1 MSRLGKMPGGAILL
15 VAMLV
20 IVGGLAVLTG
30 FYFLTRALA
39 GAEPPVA
46 DMSGDTFLTMSAMSS
61 AVGILFMMG
70 ANQIWNHERG
80 SWRFV
85 VVAALV
91 GLVASIAVQ
100 LTTSTG
106 FVMIGVS
113 WIATLVSIGA
123 LVLLFSQDVK
133 DLFED

>member
-1 MSRLGKMPGGAILL
+1 RAILL